1 MHFIEIVESKAF
13 VGIISTKWKKFNNKI
28 LLKVSIINI
37 KGKQIINLKKIYLEN
52 NNISIFDILLLLTIL
67 KNNNYA
73 INIYKNFFFEFNFLS
88 IMIFLIFS
96 TQLSAILLDICL
108 K

>member
-1 MHFIEIVESKAF
+1 M
-13 VGIISTKWKKFNNKI
+13 
-28 LLKVSIINI
+28 SIINI

-52 NNISIFDILLLLTIL
+52 NNISIFDILLLLTLL

>member
-1 MHFIEIVESKAF
+1 M
-13 VGIISTKWKKFNNKI
+13 
-28 LLKVSIINI
+28 LIINI

>member
-1 MHFIEIVESKAF
+1 M
-13 VGIISTKWKKFNNKI
+13 
-28 LLKVSIINI
+28 SIINI